1 MYHRLRAAASKFV
14 AYLHRSANTPIGAFA
29 TMALW
34 DFLSTV
40 FTRYAA
46 QGSLLAVPANIA
58 LTAFWLVAVALV
70 VTNRRPAIIGAMF
83 VGVAVGTFFGLRV

>member
-1 MYHRLRAAASKFV
+1 MYHRLRAATAKFA
-14 AYLHRSANTPIGAFA
+14 AYSHRSANTPIGALA